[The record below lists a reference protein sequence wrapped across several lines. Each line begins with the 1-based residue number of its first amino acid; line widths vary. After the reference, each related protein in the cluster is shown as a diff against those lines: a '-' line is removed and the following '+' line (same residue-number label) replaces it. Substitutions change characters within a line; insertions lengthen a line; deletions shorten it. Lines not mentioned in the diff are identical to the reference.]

1 MLNQVARWKISLN
14 YGSRPWLSVCPCD
27 YEKKKSLCI
36 YPANLSVGE
45 RRQTPF
51 RASLLLIDELAQ
63 LPPHPTRARSFTI
76 AAQHWKQADMRTT
89 ALLLL
94 LTGATSGNP
103 HPTQGNRTA
112 SEGTCSYEV
121 GLDYHN
127 GQGMGATAAE
137 SADDCCAQC
146 SSEEGQKKGMLPW
159 HSFSSRG
166 NKEVLFENPSGFWH
180 VCSPHLPVVYC
191 FR

>member
-1 MLNQVARWKISLN
+1 
-14 YGSRPWLSVCPCD
+14 
-27 YEKKKSLCI
+27 
-36 YPANLSVGE
+36 
-45 RRQTPF
+45 
-51 RASLLLIDELAQ
+51 
-63 LPPHPTRARSFTI
+63 
-76 AAQHWKQADMRTT
+76 MRTT

-103 HPTQGNRTA
+103 HPTQGNTTA

-146 SSEEGQKKGMLPW
+146 SSEEGQKKGMSTELLLSPSPLPLAYVLKQGW
-159 HSFSSRG
+159 QRG
-166 NKEVLFENPSGFWH
+166 FV
-180 VCSPHLPVVYC
+180 
-191 FR
+191 